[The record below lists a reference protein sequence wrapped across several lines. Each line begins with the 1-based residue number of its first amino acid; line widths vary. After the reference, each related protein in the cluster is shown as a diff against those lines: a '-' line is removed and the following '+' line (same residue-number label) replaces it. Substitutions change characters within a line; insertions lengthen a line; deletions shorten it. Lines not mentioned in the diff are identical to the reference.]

1 MPTKPDAAEKRRQ
14 HVKTTVRYIEFVKRI
29 QGDVEESRHVHP

>member
-1 MPTKPDAAEKRRQ
+1 MSTKPDATVKRRQ

-29 QGDVEESRHVHP
+29 